1 MEFLYDIPVIGL
13 IIQFVVYVIVQLPV
27 LAPTTL
33 AAAVPIVL
41 GALCGF
47 MNERSGVVNIGIEGM
62 MLTAAF
68 VAWWASSIAGQFL
81 PDLSIG
87 IMGIK
92 LPLLVGL
99 LAAIGAAMAV
109 SAVHAW
115 LSISVRAD
123 QIISGTIINIF
134 AVGITGYLNLLIS
147 RHSPPS
153 AGQFQELRLPSFLL
167 ELPVIGPLLDSLVAV
182 GPIALSMLIS
192 VIVLQVLLFRSRWGL
207 RTRSVGEHPKAA
219 ETVGIDV
226 IKLRYRNVILG
237 GIFAGL
243 AGAYLTIEFGNAFQG
258 EMTAGRGFIAL
269 AALIFGRWTPVGA
282 FGAALLFTA
291 SIGLQ
296 RSIQFAPPEGALG
309 DFLTT
314 LPSQFYS
321 ALPYLITIIVLA
333 GVVGRSVAPAAV
345 GRPYER
351 ESKAA

>member
-1 MEFLYDIPVIGL
+1 MEAIYDIPVLGMVIEFVIYL
-13 IIQFVVYVIVQLPV
+13 ITALPV
-27 LAPTTL
+27 IAPIVV
-33 AAAVPIVL
+33 AAATPIAL

-68 VAWWASSIAGQFL
+68 VAWWTASLAAQLIPISAGPL
-81 PDLSIG
+81 G
-87 IMGIK
+87 IT
-92 LPLLVGL
+92 PALLIGL

-115 LSISVRAD
+115 LSITVRAD

-147 RHSPPS
+147 QHSPPS
-153 AGQFQELRLPSFLL
+153 AGQLQRIRLPSFIT
-167 ELPVIGPLLDSLVAV
+167 ELPVVGWLFNALLGV
-182 GPIALSMLIS
+182 GPIGLTLLIS
-192 VIVLQVLLFRSRWGL
+192 VVVLQVLLFRSRWGL
-207 RTRSVGEHPKAA
+207 RTRAVGEHPKAA

-226 IKLRYRNVILG
+226 IGMRYRNVIIG
-237 GIFAGL
+237 GVFAGL

-258 EMTAGRGFIAL
+258 EMTNGRGFIAL

-282 FGAALLFTA
+282 FGAALLFTVA
-291 SIGLQ
+291 SGLE
-296 RSIQFAPPEGALG
+296 RSIRFAPPEGDLGAL
-309 DFLTT
+309 LTAI
-314 LPSQFYS
+314 PGEFYS

-333 GVVGRSVAPAAV
+333 GVVGRSLAPAAV